1 MSNSTVTIGS
11 IIKSFDFQRRTD
23 CYIVG
28 QVTAISNGRI
38 VAKVIRAVSQE
49 KEYKFPDTEFTTLE
63 QGLGMLDDTFTRVVV
78 IG

>member
-49 KEYKFPDTEFTTLE
+49 KEYKFPDTEFSTYQ
-63 QGLGMLDDTFTRVVV
+63 QGMGMFDDSWQRIEV